1 MSGVDGGGGDGS
13 GCALV
18 PPAAVCSDA
27 EAADAEPFI

>member
-1 MSGVDGGGGDGS
+1 MSGVDGGGDDSS

-18 PPAAVCSDA
+18 LPAAVCSDA